1 MGQQIADDAPPV
13 TRGGGG
19 GSKRIGMKKA
29 VVGSLVAIAS
39 LGFAPIGAAQH
50 ADAADFGARPLL
62 SPESMWTGLYGGINT
77 GGLWA
82 AGDAAWTPLPSAALF
97 GANGASGNLGTG
109 GVVAGFQAGIN
120 VQPAPA
126 WVAGIEADFTGAHAS
141 SNKLSTWTTFG
152 TNAPIAGSFTQEIRT
167 LEWLSTARGR
177 VGYLLTPATLIYFT
191 GGAAWAGASYAGG
204 NSAPGGYASAVS
216 FFQAQPG
223 YVLGG
228 GVEFATWD
236 RWLLRG
242 EYLFH
247 RFNDVSA
254 VGTAPHFPNIPSGYS
269 WTGFDVQEIRA
280 AVSYK
285 F

>member
-1 MGQQIADDAPPV
+1 
-13 TRGGGG
+13 
-19 GSKRIGMKKA
+19 MKKA
-29 VVGSLVAIAS
+29 VVGSLMAIAS
-39 LGFAPIGAAQH
+39 LGFAPIGAAH
-50 ADAADFGARPLL
+50 RADAADFGARPLL
-62 SPESMWTGLYGGINT
+62 SPESMWTGLYGGINA

-97 GANGASGNLGTG
+97 GANGASGNVGTG
-109 GVVAGFQAGIN
+109 GVVAGFQAGID
-120 VQPAPA
+120 VQLAPA

-141 SNKLSTWTTFG
+141 SSTLSTWTTFG
-152 TNAPIAGSFTQEIRT
+152 TSTPIAGSFTKEIRT

-177 VGYLLTPATLIYFT
+177 AGYLVTPATLIYFT
-191 GGAAWAGASYAGG
+191 AGAAWAGASYAGG

-216 FFQAQPG
+216 FFQAQSG

-254 VGTAPHFPNIPSGYS
+254 VGTAPRFPNIPSGYS
-269 WTGFDVQEIRA
+269 WTGFDVQEFRA
-280 AVSYK
+280 AVSYR